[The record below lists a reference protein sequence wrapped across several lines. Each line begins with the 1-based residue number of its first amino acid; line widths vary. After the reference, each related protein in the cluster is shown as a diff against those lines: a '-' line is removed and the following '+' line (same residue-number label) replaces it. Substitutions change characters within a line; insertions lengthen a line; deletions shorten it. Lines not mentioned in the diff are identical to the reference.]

1 MVHTN
6 VFRCALL
13 SLKPGTIHGIL
24 QLKAEVD
31 QVIKYAIK
39 YSTYQHVFCMC
50 GGVRPDVNSAMP
62 TCTHIAVQRKCAIPV
77 QQKSSFCALK
87 SYLLYATKHILC
99 QFTVIHCR
107 IGILLHVLSICRTT
121 RVAYAP
127 IAIRRFVNRYGVCEK
142 VVILPRFYYMKPTT
156 FAFPFFFQTRIDLRD
171 RVFSVARQK
180 FAHQNILPWATVWE
194 QNFDLDLISRSQS
207 QIGG

>member
-1 MVHTN
+1 MVHAN

-156 FAFPFFFQTRIDLRD
+156 FAFPFFSKRGSTSETE
-171 RVFSVARQK
+171 FSA
-180 FAHQNILPWATVWE
+180 
-194 QNFDLDLISRSQS
+194 
-207 QIGG
+207 